1 MGVAP
6 RSPDGNAVDAAT
18 TQIQVSLALFSRE
31 AVLQTCHR
39 YTGQY
44 FVSVVR
50 AGDAEVL
57 IGLKPKA
64 PGLALSSLASEF
76 LNQLLD
82 QQLRVELTEQTK
94 ALREN
99 IVRQAFVEAD
109 LGTESHIADRSD
121 TDAC

>member
-99 IVRQAFVEAD
+99 IVR
-109 LGTESHIADRSD
+109 
-121 TDAC
+121 